1 MLLLCSCVQS
11 QRAANVLKH
20 QRGSSLSL
28 HTTGKVS
35 CWVLLSS
42 SESLLGSL
50 VVERWFRLLFLD
62 GWTVPSFGSI
72 LENSAVVLHV
82 QLTNLKSDF

>member
-1 MLLLCSCVQS
+1 M
-11 QRAANVLKH
+11 LKH

-28 HTTGKVS
+28 RTTGKVS

-42 SESLLGSL
+42 SESLLGSP
-50 VVERWFRLLFLD
+50 VVERWFRLLF
-62 GWTVPSFGSI
+62 FGRVDCAE
-72 LENSAVVLHV
+72 LWLNPGELSAVVLLHV